1 VIFCRKGR
9 LKTAGALSGAVGVR
23 RTTQERDNPA
33 AAVEQV
39 IHGLHGPLGV
49 LDPDGSRQL
58 GGRPPVD
65 EYRSSLSL
73 ETLKEPLVRQPGAA
87 DDRPVHPLVFEG
99 PEDVLLASRV
109 LGGKPMLRPT
119 ESETVGDRDRIVNLS
134 DGVFAIAITLLVLDI
149 QVPDI
154 PEKVV
159 SSQLP
164 EALLSL
170 WPKYLGYFLSFVG
183 ISAFWLIHHSI
194 FRPIRSYDRTL
205 LYLNFLFLMVVAF
218 VPFPTALLG
227 EYGDHQLPV
236 AIYAATLAVG
246 RLLLTAIHWYSTR
259 NDRLLDEPQ
268 DPATVRFFLRWGLTI
283 PAIFLLSIGVSFFS
297 VGVAIWTWLIMLVV
311 DAVVIRRRFR

>member
-1 VIFCRKGR
+1 
-9 LKTAGALSGAVGVR
+9 
-23 RTTQERDNPA
+23 
-33 AAVEQV
+33 
-39 IHGLHGPLGV
+39 
-49 LDPDGSRQL
+49 
-58 GGRPPVD
+58 
-65 EYRSSLSL
+65 
-73 ETLKEPLVRQPGAA
+73 
-87 DDRPVHPLVFEG
+87 
-99 PEDVLLASRV
+99 
-109 LGGKPMLRPT
+109 MLRPR
-119 ESETVGDRDRIVNLS
+119 ESETVGDRDRILNLS
-134 DGVFAIAITLLVLDI
+134 DGVFAIAITLLVLNI

-170 WPKYLGYFLSFVG
+170 WPKYLGYLLSFVG

-194 FRPIRSYDRTL
+194 FRPIRAYDRSL

-268 DPATVRFFLRWGLTI
+268 DPATVRFFLRRGLMI
-283 PAIFLLSIGVSFFS
+283 PAIFLLSIGISFFN